1 MCESRSGLDIELPC
15 LQLLSSVT
23 HTSDSCGT
31 DLHQRVSSH
40 DMSTTGVVYDS
51 VDPPTSVALSARSV
65 LAASCRPSFAHLSF
79 ASARQH
85 GAEEVLQGPEVEDR
99 AGQEDG
105 AAGGALHALR
115 QVHPAALRGPG
126 QPGVLAEGR
135 ELREEILL
143 RPEGLGHALLGEL
156 RALPPA
162 EEGALDE
169 IVHDSG
175 IGRVPDREQEGRSR
189 DDGEAD
195 RPLRR

>member
-1 MCESRSGLDIELPC
+1 MAPKKFSKAQKSKIGQDKKTVL
-15 LQLLSSVT
+15 
-23 HTSDSCGT
+23 
-31 DLHQRVSSH
+31 RVEPYMH
-40 DMSTTGVVYDS
+40 FGKFT
-51 VDPPTSVALSARSV
+51 
-65 LAASCRPSFAHLSF
+65 
-79 ASARQH
+79 
-85 GAEEVLQGPEVEDR
+85 
-99 AGQEDG
+99 
-105 AAGGALHALR
+105 
-115 QVHPAALRGPG
+115 PAALRGPG